1 MGGFG
6 HIASLSDPIL
16 PHCPNLNPSA
26 PLVLTATSTSFELD
40 AHSKWWELDN
50 VVQHVLTARLGSSPQ
65 MLLPDEGADW
75 MAHNIY
81 KVLWLNFGSN
91 RRLEGANL
99 FLEFMGVCC
108 QPHHIC
114 NYVST
119 WQNVVT
125 KLCNCCFLV
134 LGYVLALLFVKHL

>member
-50 VVQHVLTARLGSSPQ
+50 VVQYVLVARLGLSPQ
-65 MLLPDEGADW
+65 MLLPEE
-75 MAHNIY
+75 
-81 KVLWLNFGSN
+81 VLTGWLIISMRSFG
-91 RRLEGANL
+91 
-99 FLEFMGVCC
+99 
-108 QPHHIC
+108 
-114 NYVST
+114 
-119 WQNVVT
+119 
-125 KLCNCCFLV
+125 
-134 LGYVLALLFVKHL
+134 